1 MNRMNV
7 AADAEELL
15 HRLERLPTAVIS
27 DILDG
32 LGLRHQVMAPRVRP
46 LDPLMRV
53 AGFARTVTAA
63 PTLYLPL
70 SREEQY
76 KLQFAAID
84 SLMPGEVMVV
94 STIENCFWGE
104 LLSVAASRRGARG
117 IVIDGY
123 TRDVAG
129 IKALGFPTVAA
140 GIHAA
145 DALGRV
151 DVRDFGQTIASGGV
165 TVAHHDLI
173 VGDCDG
179 VVVVPAQSSMEVI
192 VRAEEKIDGENLVRA
207 KLEKGMLVGDAFREH
222 GIM

>member
-1 MNRMNV
+1 MNLISV

-15 HRLERLPTAVIS
+15 RRLERLPTAVIS
-27 DILDG
+27 DTLDS
-32 LGLRHQVMAPRVRP
+32 LGFRHQVMAPRVRP
-46 LDPLMRV
+46 VDPLMRV
-53 AGFARTVTAA
+53 VGFARTVTAA
-63 PTLYLPL
+63 PTHHLPS

-84 SLMPGEVMVV
+84 SLTPGEVMVV

-129 IKALGFPTVAA
+129 IKALGFPTFVA

-151 DVRDFGQTIASGGV
+151 DVYDFGQTITSGGV
-165 TVAHHDLI
+165 TVAHHDVI

-179 VVVVPAQSSMEVI
+179 VVVVPARSSMEVI
-192 VRAEEKIDGENLVRA
+192 ARAEEKIDRENLVRA
-207 KLEKGMLVGDAFREH
+207 KLEEGMLVGEAFRQF

>member
-1 MNRMNV
+1 
-7 AADAEELL
+7 
-15 HRLERLPTAVIS
+15 
-27 DILDG
+27 
-32 LGLRHQVMAPRVRP
+32 
-46 LDPLMRV
+46 MRV
-53 AGFARTVTAA
+53 AGFARTVTA
-63 PTLYLPL
+63 TRTQHLPA

-84 SLMPGEVMVV
+84 SLTPGEVMVV

-123 TRDVAG
+123 TRDVAA
-129 IKALGFPTVAA
+129 IKVLGFPTFVV

-151 DVRDFGQTIASGGV
+151 DVTDFGQTIVSGGV

-173 VGDCDG
+173 VGDSDG
-179 VVVVPAQSSMEVI
+179 VVVVPGQCSMEAI
-192 VRAEEKIDGENLVRA
+192 ALAEEKINGENMVRA
-207 KLEKGMLVGDAFREH
+207 KLEEGMLVGEAFRQY